1 MVSQEKLLVILA
13 HPDDESFLCG
23 GTIAKIS
30 KLGVQITLLCATK
43 GEMGRRMGNPILT
56 TRESLPKLREL
67 ELKNACEVLGIN
79 DLRYLHLRDKT
90 IEFEDIDLLV
100 ERIVKVIREI
110 KPQVIVTFNE
120 KYGGHPDHCAIG
132 RAATLAFSKSG
143 DSDFYPDSVFSA
155 FKAQRLYFV
164 LWHTYYEKWIKE
176 SMLKS
181 VTKVNISETLQ
192 KKIRA
197 LRSHRSQTLAVPEL
211 WDNQKPTLPF
221 LTEYEY
227 FIKGNP
233 PYIIEETDLFQTI
246 EM

>member
-1 MVSQEKLLVILA
+1 M
-13 HPDDESFLCG
+13 
-23 GTIAKIS
+23 
-30 KLGVQITLLCATK
+30 
-43 GEMGRRMGNPILT
+43 
-56 TRESLPKLREL
+56 
-67 ELKNACEVLGIN
+67 
-79 DLRYLHLRDKT
+79 
-90 IEFEDIDLLV
+90 

-181 VTKVNISETLQ
+181 VTKINISETLQ

-221 LTEYEY
+221 LKEYEY

>member
-1 MVSQEKLLVILA
+1 MVSQKKLLVILA

-30 KLGVQITLLCATK
+30 KLGVQVTLLCATK

-67 ELKNACEVLGIN
+67 ELKNACEELGIN
-79 DLRYLHLRDKT
+79 DLRYLNLRDKT

-100 ERIVKVIREI
+100 ERIV
-110 KPQVIVTFNE
+110 QVIVTFNE

-143 DSDFYPDSVFSA
+143 ESDFYPDSVFSA

-176 SMLKS
+176 NMLQS

-211 WDNQKPTLPF
+211 WDDQKPNLPF

-246 EM
+246 ET